1 MKQFEIKKLK
11 KKLKAKKVH
20 IKILSKKVLISF
32 FSIESYKTKLIN
44 LHTYKCFFQGVQLI
58 RGIV

>member
-32 FSIESYKTKLIN
+32 FSIESYKTKLIY
-44 LHTYKCFFQGVQLI
+44 TRISVFFS
-58 RGIV
+58 RCSPH